1 MERFVTVRS
10 FLRIL
15 GCTYFVA
22 FVSFGTQAMGLIGSH
37 GILPL
42 GDYLRAAREG
52 AGLGASVAAWWD
64 VPSVF
69 WLNSSDAAVRAVW
82 ILGTVCA
89 AAAACGLWQ
98 RRALAAC
105 LVLWLSVCSAGQ
117 DFLSFQW
124 DVLLLEAGFL
134 ALFADESLV
143 RIWLF
148 RWLLFRL
155 MIFSGLVK
163 LLSGDPVWHNLTA
176 MTYHYETQPLPT
188 PLAWYLHQLPL
199 GLQKVSTGFVFLAE
213 LAAPLLFFA
222 PRRWRHLGGWIT
234 IGFQVLI
241 LLTGN
246 YTFFNFLTIA
256 LAMFLFIEPRREERG
271 ASEPRLAASDPR
283 LAASEPRL
291 AASEPR
297 LVVPSE
303 PRPSGSGG
311 VGAVSIALAGF
322 VGVVTGLLFL
332 ELFSVPVPGGNEVLR
347 MVAPLRIVNSYGLF
361 AVMTTTRPEIV
372 VEGSNDGET
381 WQAYE
386 FRYKAGD
393 TMRPPPVV
401 APYQPRLDWQ
411 MWFAALGDYRQNRWF
426 VNFMIRLLEG
436 EPSVLRLL
444 QSNPFPAAPPKYV
457 RGELYLYHFTHWGE
471 RAWWRRE
478 DRGIYFPKASL
489 Q

>member
-1 MERFVTVRS
+1 MGLVERFVTVRS

-42 GDYLRAAREG
+42 GDYLQAAREG
-52 AGLGASVAAWWD
+52 AGSAAWWD
-64 VPSVF
+64 VPTVF
-69 WLNSSDAAVRAVW
+69 WLNSSDTAVRVVW
-82 ILGTVCA
+82 ILG
-89 AAAACGLWQ
+89 AACGVVAASGLWQ

-134 ALFADESLV
+134 ALFADESRL

-176 MTYHYETQPLPT
+176 LAYHYETQPLPT
-188 PLAWYLHQLPL
+188 PLAWYMHQLPL
-199 GLQKVSTGFVFLAE
+199 GMQKVSTGFVFLGE

-222 PRRWRHLGGWIT
+222 PRRWRHLGGWMT
-234 IGFQVLI
+234 IGLQALI

-256 LAMFLFIEPRREERG
+256 LAMFLFIEPRPE
-271 ASEPRLAASDPR
+271 L
-283 LAASEPRL
+283 
-291 AASEPR
+291 
-297 LVVPSE
+297 SE
-303 PRPSGSGG
+303 PRPPGSGG
-311 VGAVSIALAGF
+311 VPAVSIALAGF
-322 VGVVTGLLFL
+322 IGVISALLFL
-332 ELFSVPVPGGNEVLR
+332 ELFSVPAPGGNEVLR
-347 MVAPLRIVNSYGLF
+347 LAGPLRVVNSYGLF

-372 VEGSNDGET
+372 VEGSNDGKT
-381 WQAYE
+381 WAPYE

-393 TMRPPPVV
+393 VMRAPPVV
-401 APYQPRLDWQ
+401 APHQPRLDWQ
-411 MWFAALGDYRQNRWF
+411 MWFAALGNYRQNRWF
-426 VNFMIRLLEG
+426 ENFMVRLLEG

-444 QSNPFPAAPPKYV
+444 ASNPFPAAPPKYV
-457 RGELYLYHFTHWGE
+457 RGELYLYHFTHWGD

-478 DRGIYFPKASL
+478 DRGIYFPPASL